1 MFVFGLFC
9 VLVCCVLCGCC
20 IVAANKHAN
29 EAIKG
34 ADEENSRFREVDP
47 KEAAAE
53 AKKKSAPSTG
63 GAKGKDGFNE
73 FESELTN
80 LAGDDIEKQDSA
92 TVPVTFS
99 KDGV

>member
-1 MFVFGLFC
+1 MFVVGLFC
-9 VLVCCVLCGCC
+9 VLMCCVLCGCC
-20 IVAANKHAN
+20 IVSANKHAN
-29 EAIKG
+29 EVIKG

-47 KEAAAE
+47 AEARAAA
-53 AKKKSAPSTG
+53 KKSAPSSG

-80 LAGDDIEKQDSA
+80 LAGDDIEKDSA
-92 TVPVTFS
+92 TVPVIFS